1 MISGNPSPRE
11 SPLPDFLVIGAMKAG
26 TTTLYRDLYGHPQV
40 FLPEEK
46 EPDTLTR
53 FGDDDAAIRADY
65 ASLFRKALAGQIC
78 GEASTSYTKRPDFEG
93 VAERTRRVCGP
104 GIKLI
109 YIRRE
114 PIKRLVSHYRHDYGL
129 GYTDKP
135 MIQALTEEPRYVD
148 WSSYEWQIVPWRET
162 FGADHILEL
171 DFEAYVA
178 DRKATLTELAEFL
191 GIDSALMPPPE
202 EERAFNAS
210 SAKPIPK
217 GWSKKLVASPVY
229 QRVIKPM
236 VPWKLRDRV
245 QALVLPKAREST
257 EKLDPATEDL
267 LRKRIISN
275 NINARSTQPQR
286 DTP

>member
-1 MISGNPSPRE
+1 MIDRNSSLRE
-11 SPLPDFLVIGAMKAG
+11 SPLPDFLIIGAMKAG

-53 FGDDDAAIRADY
+53 LGDNDTAIRADF
-65 ASLFRKALAGQIC
+65 ASLFRKARPGQIR

-93 VAERTRRVCGP
+93 VAERTLRICGP
-104 GIKLI
+104 DIKLI

-114 PIKRLVSHYRHDYGL
+114 PVKRLISHYRHDFGL
-129 GYTDKP
+129 GYIDKP
-135 MIQALTEEPRYVD
+135 IVQALTEDSRYVD
-148 WSSYEWQIVPWRET
+148 WSSYDWQIAPWRET
-162 FGADHILEL
+162 FGADRLLEL

-178 DRKATLTELAEFL
+178 DRKATLTRLAEFL
-191 GIDSALMPPPE
+191 GIDPALMPPPE

-217 GWSKKLVASPVY
+217 GWSKKLVASPLY

-245 QALVLPKAREST
+245 QALILPKARESF
-257 EKLDPATEDL
+257 EKLDPATEAI
-267 LRKRIISN
+267 LRERIIAN
-275 NINARSTQPQR
+275 NAQAQYSRARSA
-286 DTP
+286 